1 MTKEKG
7 LTALL
12 SLQASDDA
20 APELRSKGMDAL
32 QANHERP
39 TNPYGRVHPFST
51 VHPHGL
57 PYESRAEAPGP
68 TCLKSIAR
76 RRGSNGKGNCDKLHI
91 AAGRLAV
98 LANYSL
104 NKCLKLF
111 FFPLLLL
118 LVLLRLLQWR
128 RLPHAELPATT
139 DQAST
144 GAQRPVVNASMLTD
158 YRLLTVPC
166 LLVPW

>member
-39 TNPYGRVHPFST
+39 TNPCGRVHPFST

-57 PYESRAEAPGP
+57 PYESGTEAPGP
-68 TCLKSIAR
+68 TCLESITWKGGAMAR
-76 RRGSNGKGNCDKLHI
+76 EIVISCT
-91 AAGRLAV
+91 
-98 LANYSL
+98 
-104 NKCLKLF
+104 
-111 FFPLLLL
+111 LLLGDW
-118 LVLLRLLQWR
+118 Q
-128 RLPHAELPATT
+128 
-139 DQAST
+139 S
-144 GAQRPVVNASMLTD
+144 
-158 YRLLTVPC
+158 LLTI
-166 LLVPW
+166 L